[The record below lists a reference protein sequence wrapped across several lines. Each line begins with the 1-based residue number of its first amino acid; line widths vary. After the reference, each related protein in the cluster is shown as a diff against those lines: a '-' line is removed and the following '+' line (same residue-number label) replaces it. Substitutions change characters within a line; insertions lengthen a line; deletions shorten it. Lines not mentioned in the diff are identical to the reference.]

1 MMSYIETLESYQI
14 VNIFAFLIG
23 LIYGIVAQKTQF
35 CFSGAIKDFILTK
48 STRRAASVLTAVI
61 TAIIASQV
69 LAHIYAIDFAK
80 TVYLQTDIN
89 YFSILFGGA
98 LFGVGMMLAD
108 GCSSRHLVK
117 FSQGDLHSLVT
128 IIFIAIFGYISAK
141 GIFAIGLE
149 PIVKNAFLL
158 SLSALLPNKALP
170 VFVIIPF
177 LLLALWKVVP
187 RLKNLLV
194 CTDGVVVGLL
204 IGFAWYVTGVLGYDD
219 FEPIP
224 LEALSFVFP
233 SGKTLEYLMFFS
245 GSTLSFSVSIVFGI
259 LIGGFFMSLFN
270 RKYRFGCVASQNSN
284 KLKNGI
290 IGGMLMGMGGILA
303 IGCTI
308 GQGLSGISTLAFAS
322 FLAIASIIV
331 SAYFTA
337 KYMHKRDALPSCF
350 NFDWNE

>member
-1 MMSYIETLESYQI
+1 MSYIEALESYQI
-14 VNIFAFLIG
+14 VNLFAFLIG
-23 LIYGIVAQKTQF
+23 LIYGIAAQKTQF

-61 TAIIASQV
+61 TAIIISQV
-69 LAHIYAIDFAK
+69 LAHTYEIDLAK
-80 TVYLQTDIN
+80 SVYSQTDIN
-89 YFSILFGGA
+89 YFSILLGGA

-149 PIVKNAFLL
+149 PIVKNVFLL

-170 VFVIIPF
+170 AFVIIPL

-187 RLKNLLV
+187 RFKNLLV

-303 IGCTI
+303 MGCTI
-308 GQGLSGISTLAFAS
+308 GQGLSGVSTLAFAS
-322 FLAIASIIV
+322 FLAILSIMV

-350 NFDWNE
+350 NFDWNT